1 MGTKQTKIVI
11 VGLIVLF
18 GIITCIHPV
27 FPNEQFLQHVGTL
40 LLLLIPV
47 MDIRKNRLSMNSFVC
62 VCLFIAIH
70 ILGARYIYS
79 FVPYNDWFK
88 AIFHIDLN
96 TLFHTTRNHYD
107 RFVHFFFGILAF
119 PYLYELIDR
128 KKGLNTFLK
137 VVIVWSFIQ
146 SFSMMYE
153 IFEWFLSTIMSDY
166 DANNYNGQQGDL
178 WDSQKDMVL
187 AMLGSTIMSIIYL
200 IKSRKNDRL
209 NAMNDRG

>member
-1 MGTKQTKIVI
+1 MGTKQLKITI
-11 VGLIVLF
+11 VWLIVLF

-27 FPNEQFLQHVGTL
+27 FPNEQFLQHVGTF

-47 MDIRKNRLSMNSFVC
+47 IDIKSNRLSMNAFIC
-62 VCLFIAIH
+62 VSLFIIIH

-88 AIFHIDLN
+88 MVFHIDLN
-96 TLFHTTRNHYD
+96 TIFHTTRNHYD
-107 RFVHFFFGILAF
+107 RFVHFFFGLLAF

-137 VVIVWSFIQ
+137 VLIVWSFIQ
-146 SFSMMYE
+146 TFSMMYE
-153 IFEWFLSTIMSDY
+153 IFEWFLTTIMSSY

-178 WDSQKDMVL
+178 WDSQKDMVC
-187 AMLGSTIMSIIYL
+187 AMAGSTIMALIYL
-200 IKSRKNDRL
+200 MKREKYETKYKI
-209 NAMNDRG
+209 

>member
-1 MGTKQTKIVI
+1 MGAKQIKILI

-18 GIITCIHPV
+18 GIITCLHPV
-27 FPNEQFLQHVGTL
+27 YPNEQFLQHLGTL
-40 LLLLIPV
+40 LLLVIPV
-47 MDIRKNRLSMNSFVC
+47 MDIRRNRLSMTSFVC
-62 VCLFIAIH
+62 VSLFIGIH
-70 ILGARYIYS
+70 ILGERYIYS

-88 AIFHIDLN
+88 ELFHVDLN

-107 RFVHFFFGILAF
+107 RFVHFFFGVLAF
-119 PYLYELIDR
+119 PYLYELLDR

-137 VVIVWSFIQ
+137 VVIVWAFIQ

-153 IFEWFLSTIMSDY
+153 IFEWFLSTVMSDY

-187 AMLGSTIMSIIYL
+187 AMIGSTIMAISFL
-200 IKSRKNDRL
+200 IKKRR
-209 NAMNDRG
+209 RQERIYIT